1 MKITETQNDIA
12 LIPET
17 EEEKRILAENE
28 NEIRF
33 DLVNHFNDLVKQAK
47 NEETRYKGNKKSV

>member
-1 MKITETQNDIA
+1 MKIRETQNDIT

-17 EEEKRILAENE
+17 EEEKKILAENE

-33 DLVNHFNDLVKQAK
+33 DLVNHFNELVKQAK
-47 NEETRYKGNKKSV
+47 NEETTTN

>member
-17 EEEKRILAENE
+17 EEEKKILSENE

-47 NEETRYKGNKKSV
+47 NEETTTN

>member
-33 DLVNHFNDLVKQAK
+33 DLVNHFNELVKQAK
-47 NEETRYKGNKKSV
+47 NEETRCKGNKKSV

>member
-1 MKITETQNDIA
+1 MKIRETQNDIA

-17 EEEKRILAENE
+17 EEEKKILAENE

-33 DLVNHFNDLVKQAK
+33 DLVNHFNELVKQAK
-47 NEETRYKGNKKSV
+47 NEETRRKGNKKSV